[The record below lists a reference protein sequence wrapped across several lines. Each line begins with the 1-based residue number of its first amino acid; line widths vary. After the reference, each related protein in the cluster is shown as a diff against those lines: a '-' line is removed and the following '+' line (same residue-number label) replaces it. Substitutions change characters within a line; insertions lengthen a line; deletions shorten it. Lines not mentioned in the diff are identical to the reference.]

1 MKNFIKERLNLL
13 LEAASDYATKKD
25 YYTTIFKMAKAKQLY
40 GGDPYWE
47 NKEDGQ
53 FIASAVV
60 NIHGYIKISTFKHQ
74 AGDIRRNDIGDMSEN
89 PHYLTFRIS
98 AGRGIEHPD
107 TFTPNLQP
115 ALTRGGI
122 EATEEDETFTFKLP
136 DGVSL
141 ENGETSIRIG
151 LPRAGSP
158 ASDAVIKAYLIYG
171 PEIKSF
177 VEKNMKDRIGYKDG
191 QGTSIANKQENDDK
205 LFMIRKMLSAK
216 LKKKGLQ
223 PSEWEAFKKAMEQY
237 GIDLEN
243 IDLHQISN
251 EDDFDKIIQMA
262 DLSQRQAPQDDEDA
276 YLEKLKQMQALK
288 DRVRQR
294 K

>member
-1 MKNFIKERLNLL
+1 MKNFIKAKLKLL

-107 TFTPNLQP
+107 TYTPNLQP
-115 ALTRGGI
+115 ARSRGGI
-122 EATEEDETFTFKLP
+122 EGSEDDETFTFKLP

-141 ENGETSIRIG
+141 ENGETTLRIG
-151 LPRAGSP
+151 LPRPGSP

-171 PEIKSF
+171 PEIKDF
-177 VEKNMKDRIGYKDG
+177 VEKNMKDQIGYKDG
-191 QGTSIANKQENDDK
+191 QGANIANKQENDDK

-223 PSEWEAFKKAMEQY
+223 PSEWQAFQNAMEQY
-237 GIDLEN
+237 GINLDN

-262 DLSQRQAPQDDEDA
+262 GLSQRQAPQDDEDA
-276 YLEKLKQMQALK
+276 YLEKIKQMQALK
-288 DRVRQR
+288 DRVGRR

>member
-1 MKNFIKERLNLL
+1 MKNFIKAKLKLL

-25 YYTTIFKMAKAKQLY
+25 YYTTLFKMVKTKQLY

-60 NIHGYIKISTFKHQ
+60 NIHGQIKISTFKHQ
-74 AGDIRRNDIGDMSEN
+74 AGDVRRNDIGDMTEN

-107 TFTPNLQP
+107 TFSPNLQP

-122 EATEEDETFTFKLP
+122 QGSEEDETFVFKLP

-141 ENGETSIRIG
+141 ENGETAIRIG
-151 LPRAGSP
+151 LPRPGSP

-171 PEIKSF
+171 TEIKDF
-177 VEKNMKDRIGYKDG
+177 VEKNMKDQIGYKDG
-191 QGTSIANKQENDDK
+191 QGTNIANKQENDDK
-205 LFMIRKMLSAK
+205 LFMIRKMLAAK
-216 LKKKGLQ
+216 LKKKVLQ
-223 PSEWEAFKKAMEQY
+223 PSEWEAFQKAMETY
-237 GIDLEN
+237 GINLDN

-262 DLSQRQAPQDDEDA
+262 GLSQRQAPQDDEAA

>member
-1 MKNFIKERLNLL
+1 MKNFIKQKLKLL

-107 TFTPNLQP
+107 TYTPNLQP
-115 ALTRGGI
+115 ARSRGGI
-122 EATEEDETFTFKLP
+122 EGSEDDETFIFKLP

-141 ENGETSIRIG
+141 ENGETSLRIG
-151 LPRAGSP
+151 LPRPGSP

-171 PEIKSF
+171 PEIKDF

-191 QGTSIANKQENDDK
+191 QGTNIANKQENDDK
-205 LFMIRKMLSAK
+205 LFMIRKMLVAK

-223 PSEWEAFKKAMEQY
+223 PSEWQAFQNAMEQY

-262 DLSQRQAPQDDEDA
+262 GLSKRQAPQDDEDA
-276 YLEKLKQMQALK
+276 YLEKIKQMQALK
-288 DRVRQR
+288 DRVGRR